1 MLMDEMKIQGNLVWD
16 KHTGGL
22 IGYADF
28 GDAEL
33 NYTTLQKSTDI
44 AIHVPVFLLHSVVNP
59 FEFS

>member
-1 MLMDEMKIQGNLVWD
+1 MLMDKMKIQGNLVWD

-22 IGYADF
+22 IGYVDF

-44 AIHVPVFLLHSVVNP
+44 AIHFPVFLLHSVVNP
-59 FEFS
+59 FKFS